1 MLARALVVA
10 CVAAVAC
17 GRIDFTT
24 VGNAGGPGDAG
35 GSGSDG
41 PPPTAA
47 CGVVQDTP
55 LAALASWNGSSYGM
69 LWYDGAGPGLYLQ
82 RVAANGGRIGTPVL
96 AVPESMSSWFGT
108 LATPGGYA
116 VTWLDP
122 AQRVDFVLIDA
133 AGKELTAPAAIGGD
147 RATGVLYGPPSYA
160 FYVEP
165 MSTGVAVFWM
175 GDTMTADQHTW
186 LSITDATGTKTGSDI
201 DLSGTSSLDL
211 VDGIAAHDDVFAIV
225 HGRSNNGANN
235 ATLLGQ
241 RNPAGALVG
250 PEVTIEPNFA
260 EFAGIAWSGDRYGIA
275 WRHQQGASVQVTFAT
290 YSTAPARLSGPTVLA
305 TAPMNGDV
313 LGSAVAWTGQD
324 FVVAWILQDD
334 VMNLTLQ
341 YARLTATGTPGPT
354 TTVLGARG
362 PLYLTAVGGGGGAL
376 LAWTNSGGFAGSF
389 AAVCP
394 GTR

>member
-10 CVAAVAC
+10 CVTAAAC

-24 VGNAGGPGDAG
+24 VGNAGDPGSGPGSD
-35 GSGSDG
+35 DG
-41 PPPTAA
+41 PPPAAA

-55 LAALASWNGSSYGM
+55 LAALASWNGSSYGVM
-69 LWYDGAGPGLYLQ
+69 WYDGAGPGLYLQ

-96 AVPESMSSWFGT
+96 AVPESMSSWAGV
-108 LATPGGYA
+108 LATAHGYA

-122 AQRVDFVLIDA
+122 AQRVDFVLLDP
-133 AGKELTAPAAIGGD
+133 AGKELTAPGPIGGD
-147 RATGVLYGPPSYA
+147 RVTSVLYGPPSYG

-175 GDTMTADQHTW
+175 GDDLAADQHTW
-186 LSITDATGTKTGSDI
+186 LSIADAVGAKTGSDI

-211 VDGIAAHDDVFAIV
+211 IDGIAAHDDVFAIV
-225 HGRSNNGANN
+225 HGRSNNGSGN

-250 PEVTIEPNFA
+250 PEVTIEPNLA
-260 EFAGIAWSGDRYGIA
+260 DFAGVAWSGDRYGVA
-275 WRHQQGASVQVTFAT
+275 WRHQQGTAFEVSFAT

-305 TAPMNGDV
+305 TAPRNGDV

-341 YARLTATGTPGPT
+341 YARVTATGTPGPT
-354 TTVLGARG
+354 TTVPGTRG
-362 PLYLTAVGGGGGAL
+362 PLYLTVAGGGGGAL
-376 LAWTNSGGFAGSF
+376 LAWTNSDGFAGSF
-389 AAVCP
+389 TVVCP
-394 GTR
+394 GTP